1 MNFKVKLA
9 LFDSKKKVEKIKEA
23 FFHEVYFKTKNGQ
36 KFGFMYFRGQ
46 VSETLIK
53 EQDYYVFT
61 SISVIQSSKDI
72 WYFIDENK
80 EVGTT
85 ITFDEFEKLLE
96 NAELINIFGAIKGNE
111 RIEEF
116 DILDFEFNNKKVK
129 ASDDMIL
136 SLM

>member
-9 LFDSKKKVEKIKEA
+9 LFGSKKKIKKISES

-61 SISVIQSSKDI
+61 SISTIQSPKDI

-96 NAELINIFGAIKGNE
+96 DAELINIVGVIKG
-111 RIEEF
+111 RIEEY

-129 ASDDMIL
+129 ASNDMIL